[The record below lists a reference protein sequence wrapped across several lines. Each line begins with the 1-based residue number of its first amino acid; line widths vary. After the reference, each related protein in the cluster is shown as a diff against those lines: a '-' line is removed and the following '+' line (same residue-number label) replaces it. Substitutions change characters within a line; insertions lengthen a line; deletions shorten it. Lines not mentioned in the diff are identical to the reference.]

1 MAHTPGPWHTTKMRQ
16 VFDGEGNLL
25 ADVGMEDDANLMAL
39 SPEMKDA
46 LKDLLQA
53 FTGDIFTIAQRLE
66 IINRVNTLLARAEGH
81 AP

>member
-1 MAHTPGPWHTTKMRQ
+1 MRQ

-25 ADVGMEDDANLMAL
+25 ADVGMEDDANLMSL

-66 IINRVNTLLARAEGH
+66 IINRVNTLLVRAEGH